1 MRNKILLA
9 ILIGAL
15 LSLTPIA
22 QSAPIKPG
30 TSCKK
35 SELGKT
41 LNSGGYIY
49 ACWYTKTTT
58 SMINNSQKWNR
69 FPKGFALPAN
79 SKFVTGDIKGE
90 DSSIFFDFVEK
101 KGEQLR
107 WEEAIIS
114 TLNQLVKGGWSCPQ
128 GFDVGVMVNE
138 RSLTPPQVELSLS
151 RIERETDNKCPVV
164 SYKSLS
170 RDNYIDSVFM
180 SALVKAGRRINFS
193 GSYQTRSPNKFP
205 NFTLS
210 LQFNA
215 GRQSDIAVDCSVAF
229 SAIRLPKFQ
238 VIDKNT
244 GYQIS
249 LGAEQ
254 GALLRNTLLG
264 LEARACASEHV
275 VEVGMVTKDPW
286 VKDSTN
292 LYSYK
297 PSPEIFISVP
307 LLDWRE
313 PLTISND
320 ELLTWLQSMKVEID
334 KRELAWTVRIANKKV
349 IRESEKMMWSQGVCM
364 TRFSNVREL
373 LRWCTTQ
380 SQP

>member
-1 MRNKILLA
+1 MV
-9 ILIGAL
+9 
-15 LSLTPIA
+15 
-22 QSAPIKPG
+22 
-30 TSCKK
+30 
-35 SELGKT
+35 
-41 LNSGGYIY
+41 
-49 ACWYTKTTT
+49 
-58 SMINNSQKWNR
+58 NNSQKWNR

-79 SKFVTGDIKGE
+79 SKFATGDVKGE
-90 DSSIFFDFVEK
+90 DSSIFIDFTEK

-128 GFDVGVMVNE
+128 GFDVGIMINE
-138 RSLTPPQVELSLS
+138 RSLTPSQVELSLS
-151 RIERETDNKCPVV
+151 RIEAETANKCPIV
-164 SYKSLS
+164 SYKSSS
-170 RDNYIDSVFM
+170 RDNDFEAVFM
-180 SALVKAGRRINFS
+180 STLVKAGRRINFS
-193 GSYQTRSPNKFP
+193 GYYQTRSLNTFP
-205 NFTLS
+205 NLTLS

-215 GRQSDIAVDCSVAF
+215 GRRSDIAVDCSVAF
-229 SAIRLPKFQ
+229 SAIRLSKLQ
-238 VIDKNT
+238 VIDKDT

-254 GALLRNTLLG
+254 GALLRSTLPG

-286 VKDSTN
+286 VKVSTS

-320 ELLTWLQSMKVEID
+320 ELLTWLQSMKLEIYQ
-334 KRELAWTVRIANKKV
+334 RELAWTVRIMSKKATQG
-349 IRESEKMMWSQGVCM
+349 SEKMMWSQGLCM

-373 LRWCTTQ
+373 LRWCNTQ